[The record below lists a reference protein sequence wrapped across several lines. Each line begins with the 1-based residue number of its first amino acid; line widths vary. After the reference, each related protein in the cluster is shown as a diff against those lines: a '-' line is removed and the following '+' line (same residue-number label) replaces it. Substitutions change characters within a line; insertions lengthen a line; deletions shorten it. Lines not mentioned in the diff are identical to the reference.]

1 MGKIAMTPQQIKPVQ
16 TSFARVRSIAD
27 TAAAPFYGRLFELDP
42 SLRRLFHGNMRIQG
56 RKLMAMLEYIVAG
69 LHRPETIMPAV
80 QELGRRHA
88 DYGVQEAHYATVG
101 TALLWAL
108 RQGLGPQCIP
118 AVEAAWAA
126 AYTLLADT
134 MQAAA
139 AGSAYGAEAMQTAT
153 SAEG

>member
-1 MGKIAMTPQQIKPVQ
+1 KYRKTSWSAKMVKIAMTPQQTKLVQ
-16 TSFARVRSIAD
+16 TSFASVRSIAD
-27 TAAAPFYGRLFELDP
+27 TAAALFYGRLFELNP
-42 SLRRLFHGNMRIQG
+42 SLRPLFHGNIRIQG

-108 RQGLGPQCIP
+108 RQGLGPQCTP
-118 AVEAAWAA
+118 TVEA
-126 AYTLLADT
+126 
-134 MQAAA
+134 
-139 AGSAYGAEAMQTAT
+139 
-153 SAEG
+153 

>member
-1 MGKIAMTPQQIKPVQ
+1 MVKIAMTPQQTKLVQ
-16 TSFARVRSIAD
+16 TSFASVRSIAD
-27 TAAAPFYGRLFELDP
+27 TAAALFYG
-42 SLRRLFHGNMRIQG
+42 NIRIQG

-108 RQGLGPQCIP
+108 RQGLGPQCTP
-118 AVEAAWAA
+118 TVEAAWAA
-126 AYTLLADT
+126 TYTLLADT

-139 AGSAYGAEAMQTAT
+139 AENAYGAEAMQTAT

>member
-1 MGKIAMTPQQIKPVQ
+1 
-16 TSFARVRSIAD
+16 
-27 TAAAPFYGRLFELDP
+27 
-42 SLRRLFHGNMRIQG
+42 
-56 RKLMAMLEYIVAG
+56 MAMLEYVVAG

-80 QELGRRHA
+80 QEFGRRHA

-108 RQGLGPQCIP
+108 RQGLDPQCTP

-126 AYTLLADT
+126 AYTLLVDT

-139 AGSAYGAEAMQTAT
+139 AESAYGAEARQTAT